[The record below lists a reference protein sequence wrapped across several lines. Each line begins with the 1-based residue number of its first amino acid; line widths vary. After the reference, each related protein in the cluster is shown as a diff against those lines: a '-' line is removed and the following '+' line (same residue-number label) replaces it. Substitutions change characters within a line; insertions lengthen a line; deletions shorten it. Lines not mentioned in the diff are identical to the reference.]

1 MNNIFRIVGFTTVC
15 MFLLTGCIALLPAAD
30 QPTYLFWSAAQVAG
44 FEKKLQ
50 ASMNESKGA
59 DEIFMTTPSFFMM
72 FHREG
77 SAPKAEIHQTLGDFG
92 VVRSGEGTIVV
103 GPKLVGSK
111 ETRPGELRGDIDGG
125 TRHQIAA
132 GDMFYV
138 PSGMPHHVLVA
149 PGKHLDVSILKIER
163 KKGATDLSQSQFWSA
178 TQLRT
183 SAMKLR
189 AKLDQHHNAVDQF
202 VTSETY
208 VAMLN
213 YKEGTGESEI
223 HEHLG
228 EFQIIQTGEG
238 AIMLGGKVVGAKT
251 AGPGEVR
258 GTALEGATRQSL
270 MPGDMLYIPPNT
282 PHHTLVQTGKSQDK
296 LVIKVWMRD

>member
-1 MNNIFRIVGFTTVC
+1 MNILRVGGFAAAPA
-15 MFLLTGCIALLPAAD
+15 FLVTCCVALLAAAD
-30 QPTYLFWSAAQVAG
+30 QPVYLFWSAAQVKS

-50 ASMNESKGA
+50 GSMNESKGA
-59 DEIFMTTPSFFMM
+59 DEIFMKTPSFFMM

-92 VVRSGEGTIVV
+92 VVRSGEGAVVV
-103 GPKLVGSK
+103 GPKLVGSQ

-125 TRHQIAA
+125 TRQQLAA

-149 PGKHLDVSILKIER
+149 PGKHLDVTILKIER
-163 KKGATDLSQSQFWSA
+163 KKVAADLAAFQFWSA
-178 TQLRT
+178 AQLGASAKKLRT
-183 SAMKLR
+183 
-189 AKLDQHHNAVDQF
+189 KLDHQHNAVDQF
-202 VTSETY
+202 VTSDTY

-213 YKEGTGESEI
+213 YKDGTGESEI

-228 EFQIIQTGEG
+228 EFQIIQTGDG
-238 AIMLGGKVVGAKT
+238 AIMLGGKMVGAQT
-251 AGPGEVR
+251 TGPGEVR
-258 GTALEGATRQSL
+258 GTALEGATRQPL
-270 MPGDMLYIPPNT
+270 RPGDMLYIPPNT
-282 PHHTLVQTGKSQDK
+282 PHHTMVETGKSQDK